1 MTETKCAD
9 KTWPGL
15 ASHVIAPLETG
26 DGDMDLL
33 EAMMQGWT
41 KAMFDSVDLNGDGT
55 LTKSEFRQY
64 QMRLMGF
71 EDV

>member
-1 MTETKCAD
+1 
-9 KTWPGL
+9 
-15 ASHVIAPLETG
+15 
-26 DGDMDLL
+26 MDLL